1 MAEEV
6 LVKEQ
11 LTRDMI
17 EAGDEL
23 TKRLRSDKDFDLLC
37 SLWLYTSEFNRWQL
51 VVATPIVDNSG
62 PIHAYRLIEGIVG
75 DDWPYPDV
83 PLYEISILRSNHSL
97 VRALHSLGPF
107 EIQEIPRGPRPTPTV
122 RVHKKIRLAR
132 VQDVFIEDA
141 LVLYISK

>member
-6 LVKEQ
+6 LVKDQ

-62 PIHAYRLIEGIVG
+62 PIQAYRVIEGIVG
-75 DDWPYPDV
+75 SDWPYPDV

-97 VRALHSLGPF
+97 VRALRSVGPF
-107 EIQEIPRGPRPTPTV
+107 EIQELTPSPRPSPTV
-122 RVHKKIRLAR
+122 RVHKKIKLTR
-132 VQDVFIEDA
+132 VQEVFIEDA
-141 LVLYISK
+141 LVYYIRK